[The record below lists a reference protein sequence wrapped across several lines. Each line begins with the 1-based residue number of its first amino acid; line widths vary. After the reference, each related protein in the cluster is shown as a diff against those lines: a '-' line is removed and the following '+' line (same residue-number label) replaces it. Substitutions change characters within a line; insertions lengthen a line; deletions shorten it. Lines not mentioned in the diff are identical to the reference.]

1 MRPSPLAARRPFSS
15 DGDVEIGVKYKAEI
29 FELTSLY
36 MEAKDALEDA
46 QDSWDS
52 TYFDEDFQDARDA
65 VRELG
70 DCYEGLRGMCSEEE
84 IPELE
89 KVVGLKL
96 EEVKAAFEAIEE
108 MALED

>member
-1 MRPSPLAARRPFSS
+1 M
-15 DGDVEIGVKYKAEI
+15 
-29 FELTSLY
+29 
-36 MEAKDALEDA
+36 
-46 QDSWDS
+46 
-52 TYFDEDFQDARDA
+52 
-65 VRELG
+65 RELG
-70 DCYEGLRGMCSEEE
+70 DCYEGLRGMCSEQE

>member
-1 MRPSPLAARRPFSS
+1 M
-15 DGDVEIGVKYKAEI
+15 EIGVKYKAEI

-70 DCYEGLRGMCSEEE
+70 DCYEGLRGMCSEQE

-89 KVVGLKL
+89 KVVAAWDGLPDLIKAQIL
-96 EEVKAAFEAIEE
+96 ELVKIST
-108 MALED
+108 